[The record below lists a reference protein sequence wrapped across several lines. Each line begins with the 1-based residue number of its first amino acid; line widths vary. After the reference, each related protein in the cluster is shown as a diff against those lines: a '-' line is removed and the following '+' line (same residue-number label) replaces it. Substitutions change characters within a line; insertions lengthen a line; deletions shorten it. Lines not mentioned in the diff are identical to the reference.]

1 MENKVILYVVKN
13 NDTLESISKEFNIPI
28 SEIIRLNP
36 LSKHH
41 IFEGQPLILNI
52 EEPQEIKVNK
62 TYIENNTY
70 QSFFSNLKLSILSKV
85 FFKKGFNIYHEK
97 LYNDIA
103 NLHTLNNILKENICK
118 LFEKIIDFNNY
129 LSLDKNN
136 ELVRLQKEI
145 NELSYIIKVNLKDV
159 QKLSI
164 DKIIENLELYILT
177 LNNEDFISAE
187 NYFDNFEKEFIK
199 LNK

>member
-62 TYIENNTY
+62 TYIENNIY
-70 QSFFSNLKLSILSKV
+70 QSFFSNLKISILSMV
-85 FFKKGFNIYHEK
+85 FFKKGFNIFYKK
-97 LYNDIA
+97 LCDNLT
-103 NLHTLNNILKENICK
+103 NLHTLDDFLKSNICK
-118 LFEKIIDFNNY
+118 LFEKLITFNNN
-129 LSLDKNN
+129 LSLNTSN
-136 ELVRLQKEI
+136 ELIKIQKEI
-145 NELSYIIKVNLKDV
+145 NELAYNIKSNLMESK
-159 QKLSI
+159 KLSI

-177 LNNEDFISAE
+177 LNNEDFISSE
-187 NYFDNFEKEFIK
+187 NYFDNLEKEFILFFK
-199 LNK
+199 